1 MYVGF
6 EHTKAVINDG
16 FYSFAQKRQK
26 ADSTSSA
33 ASKPDL
39 ALLMQRLAPI
49 IPKVFLHLK
58 PVSCVIFE

>member
-26 ADSTSSA
+26 ADSTSA

-49 IPKVFLHLK
+49 IPKVSIHFK
-58 PVSCVIFE
+58 PIPFVIFE